1 MASIPVIKITSF
13 YGMFTLVMTFVIVAA
28 LEATFKH
35 IKYYEYYKK
44 DMVIKKTLL

>member
-1 MASIPVIKITSF
+1 MYS
-13 YGMFTLVMTFVIVAA
+13 LVMTFVIVAA

-44 DMVIKKTLL
+44 IYGDKEKFITIFYT